1 MLRNTGGIK
10 KGEMTADELK
20 HTGGLSEDTGKG
32 CVNERETIYAN
43 HLDAQ
48 TALVAAAAIA
58 VTLFTAD
65 G

>member
-32 CVNERETIYAN
+32 CVNERETIYSIHPIPFFISCSAS
-43 HLDAQ
+43 
-48 TALVAAAAIA
+48 TYR
-58 VTLFTAD
+58 
-65 G
+65 